1 MKKITIT
8 LFLVLGARLFAFE
21 PLAEEYLVS
30 YGNKDASLTITQ
42 YYSFTCP
49 HCIAL
54 FRKQFQQIRQEY
66 IDTEKVCWVFHPV
79 PMDILT
85 VKAMDCLQ
93 KLSNKEK
100 QLFLEVLLEEV
111 VMDNPHISSLL
122 MQKGME
128 ILGKPTPNLGDK
140 EYLSSTDAFLDA
152 FEFIKQDQTVEAV
165 PSVDVNGHLLEGQVP
180 DLAFIHKLLLEFGEK
195 K

>member
-1 MKKITIT
+1 
-8 LFLVLGARLFAFE
+8 
-21 PLAEEYLVS
+21 
-30 YGNKDASLTITQ
+30 
-42 YYSFTCP
+42 
-49 HCIAL
+49 
-54 FRKQFQQIRQEY
+54 
-66 IDTEKVCWVFHPV
+66 
-79 PMDILT
+79 
-85 VKAMDCLQ
+85 
-93 KLSNKEK
+93 
-100 QLFLEVLLEEV
+100 
-111 VMDNPHISSLL
+111 MDNPHISSLL